1 MAKPTINSGLYLSGV
16 RKTLLEIYNSLTTLT
31 TTVNN
36 LIKTSLTTSNSRTY
50 SCTYIND
57 QLANL
62 KKSAATV
69 FCQNKIHN
77 GGKWSVINFT
87 VTDSKVL
94 NSGFSIS
101 GNYVVVNK
109 DMQGVIA
116 SATMSLTSDSYS
128 YSGDIY
134 IIQWRNN
141 KWYRTY
147 ECRGIDGSG
156 AKQLTTPQCLFEDV
170 KSGDKFTFGHYTGSA
185 SDTFTTLN
193 NTSTFMTV
201 QEI

>member
-16 RKTLLEIYNSLTTLT
+16 GKTLLEIYNSLTTLT

-50 SCTYIND
+50 SCTYINN
-57 QLANL
+57 QLT
-62 KKSAATV
+62 KSAATI
-69 FCQNKIHN
+69 FCQNKTHD
-77 GGKWSVINFT
+77 GGKWSVITFQ
-87 VTDSKVL
+87 VTSNKLL

-101 GNYVVVNK
+101 GNYIVVNK

-134 IIQWRNN
+134 IIQWRNDQ
-141 KWYRTY
+141 WYKTY

-170 KSGDKFTFGHYTGSA
+170 KSGDKFTFGHYTGSS
-185 SDTFTTLN
+185 SDKFTTLN

-201 QEI
+201 YEI